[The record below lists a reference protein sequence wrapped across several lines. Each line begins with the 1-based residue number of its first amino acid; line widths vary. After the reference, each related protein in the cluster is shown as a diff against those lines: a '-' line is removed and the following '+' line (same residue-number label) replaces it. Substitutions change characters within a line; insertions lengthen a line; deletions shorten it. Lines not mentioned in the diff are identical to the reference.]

1 MTTEEYAALK
11 ERLRAMADP
20 SYRAFHQ
27 KLVPE
32 VENLL
37 GRAHPRAAPARA
49 GARPRG
55 LAGLPRRRQT
65 DTYEETML
73 QGLVL
78 GCAKMEPDELFER
91 LREFIPKIG
100 NWAVNDSVCAGLK
113 LVKKHRAETLAFL
126 RPYFAGGEEFEVR
139 FAVVMLMD
147 YYIDEEYIGEVP
159 VPSGGGAPRGVLC
172 QNGGRVGAVRLLCQ
186 VPRADAAPARGGGV
200 RPADTPHGAAEDCG
214 IQPGGRPDEGG
225 DPRAAQGGPLKKGG
239 KKRTVRHSP
248 LFSGSMCVWKREVS
262 RI

>member
-20 SYRAFHQ
+20 GYRAFHQ

-37 GRAHPRAAPARA
+37 GVRIPALRQLARELARGDWRGYLAAA
-49 GARPRG
+49 
-55 LAGLPRRRQT
+55 QT

-73 QGLVL
+73 QGLVF
-78 GCAKMEPDELFER
+78 GCAKMEPDELFGR

-113 LVKKHRAETLAFL
+113 LVKKYRAETLAFL
-126 RPYFAGGEEFEVR
+126 RPYFAGGAEFEVR

-147 YYIDEEYIGEVP
+147 YYVDEEYIGEVL
-159 VPSGGGAPRGVLC
+159 SLLR
-172 QNGGRVGAVRLLCQ
+172 AVRHEGYYVKMAVAWALSVCYVKFPERTLPLLEGEAFDPQ
-186 VPRADAAPARGGGV
+186 TRRMALQKIVESNRVDARTKAEIRALRKAV
-200 RPADTPHGAAEDCG
+200 R
-214 IQPGGRPDEGG
+214 
-225 DPRAAQGGPLKKGG
+225 
-239 KKRTVRHSP
+239 
-248 LFSGSMCVWKREVS
+248 
-262 RI
+262 

>member
-37 GRAHPRAAPARA
+37 GVRIPALRQLARELARGDWRGYLAAA
-49 GARPRG
+49 
-55 LAGLPRRRQT
+55 QT

-147 YYIDEEYIGEVP
+147 YYIDEEYIGEVL
-159 VPSGGGAPRGVLC
+159 SLL
-172 QNGGRVGAVRLLCQ
+172 GAVRHEGYYVKMAVAWALSVCY
-186 VPRADAAPARGGGV
+186 VKF
-200 RPADTPHGAAEDCG
+200 
-214 IQPGGRPDEGG
+214 PGGRCPCSRG
-225 DPRAAQGGPLKKGG
+225 RRSTRRHAAWRCRRLWNPTGWTPGRRRRSARCARRSVKKGR
-239 KKRTVRHSP
+239 KK
-248 LFSGSMCVWKREVS
+248 SGLCDTARFFPDLCVCGREK
-262 RI
+262 